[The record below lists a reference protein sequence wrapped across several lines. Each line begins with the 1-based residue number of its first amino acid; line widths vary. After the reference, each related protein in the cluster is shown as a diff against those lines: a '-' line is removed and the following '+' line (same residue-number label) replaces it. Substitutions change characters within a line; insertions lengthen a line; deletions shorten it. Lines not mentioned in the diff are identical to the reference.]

1 MHWTGCNYTE
11 ENGVETILTQKL
23 LANFTIKE
31 EMASNI
37 GLTLLCVQNTDFP
50 YNMTKMD
57 IVMSRKPL
65 F

>member
-1 MHWTGCNYTE
+1 MHWSGCNYTG

-37 GLTLLCVQNTDFP
+37 GLTPLCVQNTDFP
-50 YNMTKMD
+50 YNMPKID
-57 IVMSRKPL
+57 IVTSRKPL